1 MTIITS
7 TSNPVIKE
15 IKALRHRKTR
25 EETGKYYVEGL
36 RIVIQSTQEEN
47 KPDILI
53 WSPELLI
60 SEIGKKVVREQLE
73 QKTSV
78 VEVSANV
85 FKSLS
90 DKDGPQGIA
99 AVLKQNYKDLT
110 TITADK
116 DAVFVGL
123 DAVQDP
129 GNLGTI
135 LRTADA
141 TGCDGIIL
149 LENSTDA
156 YDPGTVRA
164 SMGAIFTQC
173 IIRSN
178 LKELATWKKQNRIM
192 VCGTSGDALSDFHE
206 MQYSQPMV
214 LLMGS
219 ERQGLRPELLDLCDN
234 LVKIPMLGKCDS
246 LNLAIATG
254 VMLYE
259 ILNQRR
265 DVKKRGTI
273 T

>member
-1 MTIITS
+1 MTVITS

-15 IKALRHRKTR
+15 IKALRQRKTR
-25 EETGKYYVEGL
+25 EQTGKFYIEGL
-36 RIVIQSTQEEN
+36 RIVIQALQE
-47 KPDILI
+47 KKKLDILI
-53 WSPELLI
+53 WSPELLT
-60 SEIGKKVVREQLE
+60 SEIGNRAVREQLE
-73 QKTSV
+73 RKATV
-78 VEVSANV
+78 VEVTENV
-85 FKSLS
+85 FKALS

-99 AVLKQNYKDLT
+99 AVLKQEYADLKK
-110 TITADK
+110 ISFDK
-116 DAVFVGL
+116 DTVFIGL

-141 TGCDGIIL
+141 TGSEGIIL

-156 YDPGTVRA
+156 YDPGTIRA
-164 SMGAIFTQC
+164 SMGAIFTQR
-173 IIRSN
+173 IIRTN
-178 LKELATWKKQNRIM
+178 VKEFTDWKKQNGIM
-192 VCGTSGDALSDFHE
+192 ICGTSGDATLDYHD
-206 MQYSQPMV
+206 MRYSRPMV

-219 ERQGLRPELLDLCDN
+219 ERQGLKPELLDLCDN

-265 DVKKRGTI
+265 DEKKGQ
-273 T
+273 

>member
-15 IKALRHRKTR
+15 IKALRQRKTR
-25 EETGKYYVEGL
+25 EETRQFYIEGL
-36 RIVIQSTQEEN
+36 RIVIQSIQEA
-47 KPDILI
+47 KKLDMLI

-60 SEIGKKVVREQLE
+60 SEIGKKVVHDQIG
-73 QKTSV
+73 QNTTV
-78 VEVSANV
+78 IEVSAPV

-90 DKDGPQGIA
+90 QKDGPQGIA
-99 AVLKQNYKDLT
+99 AILKQEYRDLKT
-110 TITADK
+110 TSVNK
-116 DAVFVGL
+116 DAVFIGL

-156 YDPGTVRA
+156 YDPGAVRA

-178 LKELATWKKQNRIM
+178 LKEFAMWKKQNRIM
-192 VCGTSGDALSDFHE
+192 IYGTSGDALFDFHE
-206 MQYSQPMV
+206 TQYTQPMV

-219 ERQGLRPELLDLCDN
+219 ERQGLRTELLDLCDN
-234 LVKIPMLGKCDS
+234 LVKIPMLGRCDS

-259 ILNQRR
+259 ILNQHR
-265 DVKKRGTI
+265 DVIKRGPI